1 VPDAKE
7 TISISEQADRLLEAP
22 PGFFD
27 MERSPIVRALDRW
40 QDRSI
45 ARAFDKKQARLARL
59 ARELKQ
65 AERLEKTQAG
75 EKLMRG
81 LHRSPEEIQKMGGP
95 GGWM

>member
-1 VPDAKE
+1 MPNAKE

-22 PGFFD
+22 PKFFD
-27 MERSPIVRALDRW
+27 VEQSPIMRALDRW
-40 QDRSI
+40 LDRSV
-45 ARAFDKKQARLARL
+45 ARSYDKKQAKLAELARQ
-59 ARELKQ
+59 LKH

-81 LHRSPEEIQKMGGP
+81 LHRSPEEIQKMGEP